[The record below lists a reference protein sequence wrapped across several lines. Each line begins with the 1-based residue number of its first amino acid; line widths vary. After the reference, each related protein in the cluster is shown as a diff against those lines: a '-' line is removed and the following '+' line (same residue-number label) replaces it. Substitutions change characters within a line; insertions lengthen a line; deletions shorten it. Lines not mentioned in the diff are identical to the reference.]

1 MTVARFRQLPPPV
14 RFRIRAPSTFADAVI
29 VMRSPEGRSCVV
41 ARAIHGCEQESM
53 VPISTIIGL
62 TAATCT
68 TVSFLP
74 QVIKAWRTRS
84 TRDVS
89 TGMFAL
95 LVTGNSLWLL
105 YGALISDLPLVV
117 TNLITLGLV
126 VTILA
131 LKLQYG

>member
-1 MTVARFRQLPPPV
+1 
-14 RFRIRAPSTFADAVI
+14 
-29 VMRSPEGRSCVV
+29 
-41 ARAIHGCEQESM
+41 

-62 TAATCT
+62 MAATCT

-84 TRDVS
+84 TRDMS
-89 TGMFAL
+89 AGMFAL

-105 YGALISDLPLVV
+105 YGALIGDLPLVV
-117 TNLITLGLV
+117 ANLITLGLV
-126 VTILA
+126 ATILA

>member
-1 MTVARFRQLPPPV
+1 
-14 RFRIRAPSTFADAVI
+14 
-29 VMRSPEGRSCVV
+29 
-41 ARAIHGCEQESM
+41 

-62 TAATCT
+62 AAATCT
-68 TVSFLP
+68 TTSFLP

-89 TGMFAL
+89 AGMFAL

-117 TNLITLGLV
+117 ANLITLGLV
-126 VTILA
+126 ATVLA
-131 LKLQYG
+131 LKLRYG

>member
-1 MTVARFRQLPPPV
+1 
-14 RFRIRAPSTFADAVI
+14 
-29 VMRSPEGRSCVV
+29 
-41 ARAIHGCEQESM
+41 

-62 TAATCT
+62 AAATCT
-68 TVSFLP
+68 TTSFLP

-89 TGMFAL
+89 AGMFAL

-117 TNLITLGLV
+117 ANLITLGLV
-126 VTILA
+126 ATILA
-131 LKLQYG
+131 LKLRYG